1 VAQEANAGGGAD
13 EAFDVAELAYLKQ
26 IVDSN
31 PTMMLDK
38 LVYHMYYHTG
48 KYVEISTMRRVLHRG
63 GYVNLQI
70 KERMLRGPAFMA
82 GAGRQ
87 EAAFTA
93 FQQKHHAQEMVF
105 FDETAAVER
114 KIARRRGYGEE
125 GEKLYSY
132 VPLPM
137 RRGQSGWTP
146 AATMTVN
153 GQGPHAVT
161 AGSLNREK
169 FLALMGVIMPTM
181 NRHWGLD
188 GRRTFLLGSILVEV
202 VPHIGVCVCA
212 CVRAYVNDRGLF
224 LHTLVFLS
232 SCAQN
237 LELAVSLHL
246 FLPLSSSTI
255 PPGRLP
261 FLSVALCHPHVRV
274 LFLNR
279 CRMCARVLLHSFD
292 GSYRRSLSR
301 THALDIL
308 RMRTKHGYKSM
319 YFTNV
324 RRFRLMIY
332 TYIFVFLF

>member
-1 VAQEANAGGGAD
+1 
-13 EAFDVAELAYLKQ
+13 
-26 IVDSN
+26 
-31 PTMMLDK
+31 
-38 LVYHMYYHTG
+38 
-48 KYVEISTMRRVLHRG
+48 
-63 GYVNLQI
+63 
-70 KERMLRGPAFMA
+70 
-82 GAGRQ
+82 
-87 EAAFTA
+87 
-93 FQQKHHAQEMVF
+93 MVF

-114 KIARRRGYGEE
+114 KIAQRRGYGEE